1 MKVDMSS
8 KGVTS
13 RLKQL
18 EQLWELS
25 VALSKAKKVEPTN
38 NASESKTDKPKEKSK

>member
-25 VALSKAKKVEPTN
+25 VALSKAKKVETPTDKN
-38 NASESKTDKPKEKSK
+38 ENAKPKEKHK